1 MFANSIILGET
12 QEELVNLRLISKQ
25 LYEDCKR
32 PGIEWKIFISMI
44 EISPIHGG
52 GSMEGI
58 VQKFW
63 HHLMDNSTD
72 KKLRRCFRVTVVD
85 AYKFYSNPMTLHEV
99 KGMIK
104 FPRMDWILSLDM
116 SLLVPLAVAFFYT
129 PYRRCCQNYVKLLL
143 PA

>member
-1 MFANSIILGET
+1 MLSKIIIPWRESTNVVGLRNIELMDVTASLRVCIFNYLGET
-12 QEELVNLRLISKQ
+12 QEELVNLRSISKQ

-52 GSMEGI
+52 GSMEGL
-58 VQKFW
+58 VLECW
-63 HHLMDNSTD
+63 RHLMDNSTD
-72 KKLRRCFRVTVVD
+72 KKLRRCFRMTVRMTVVD

-104 FPRMDWILSLDM
+104 IPRMDWI
-116 SLLVPLAVAFFYT
+116 
-129 PYRRCCQNYVKLLL
+129 
-143 PA
+143 